1 MVRVEDPVPAA
12 AVRGHSLKGG
22 ESLRGYAAQMA
33 FTLHTP
39 VGPQS
44 YSEGAHWSMNQKGLL
59 VVQTD
64 DDRLLTFSPSGWYW
78 LEEAR
83 SLGAAADVRGSR
95 P

>member
-1 MVRVEDPVPAA
+1 MFGVQPGR
-12 AVRGHSLKGG
+12 SLRPRCPPRHGRR
-22 ESLRGYAAQMA
+22 RGYAAEMA

-44 YSEGAHWSMNQKGLL
+44 YPEGAHWSMNQKGLL

-64 DDRLLTFSPSGWYW
+64 DDRLLTFSASGWYW

-83 SLGAAADVRGSR
+83 GPVPA
-95 P
+95 PM